1 MFFLFFIRFSDEHSH
16 FALDYV
22 LASTMASY
30 LLRSFQRPGTS
41 QMPFKNPG
49 KSLLPEGNKDISYM
63 VISSMLGAHGRKGE
77 EAGTFGVFVI
87 YKSRTLYLVGEE
99 ECLGGI

>member
-1 MFFLFFIRFSDEHSH
+1 M
-16 FALDYV
+16 
-22 LASTMASY
+22 
-30 LLRSFQRPGTS
+30 G
-41 QMPFKNPG
+41 N
-49 KSLLPEGNKDISYM
+49 NKDISYM